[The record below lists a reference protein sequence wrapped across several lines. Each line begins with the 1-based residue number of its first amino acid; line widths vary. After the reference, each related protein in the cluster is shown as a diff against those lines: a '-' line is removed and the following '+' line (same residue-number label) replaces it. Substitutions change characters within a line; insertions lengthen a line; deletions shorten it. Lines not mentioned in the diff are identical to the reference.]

1 MIRRPP
7 RSTLFPYTTLFRSE
21 LEEFGIVVSR
31 TEGGEHLYRE
41 SEADISAAGAR
52 LPRFGIAARHLRTF
66 LTAAARQ
73 AALLEQLEAPGLRPR
88 PPERRKTALD
98 ALASPNRVPTLVT
111 RLPFIRDLR

>member
-41 SEADISAAGAR
+41 SEADISAACAR
-52 LPRFGIAARHLRTF
+52 LARFGIDARHLRTF

-73 AALLEQLEAPGLRPR
+73 AALLD
-88 PPERRKTALD
+88 RK
-98 ALASPNRVPTLVT
+98 ST
-111 RLPFIRDLR
+111 RLNSSHSQISYAVFCLQKHEH